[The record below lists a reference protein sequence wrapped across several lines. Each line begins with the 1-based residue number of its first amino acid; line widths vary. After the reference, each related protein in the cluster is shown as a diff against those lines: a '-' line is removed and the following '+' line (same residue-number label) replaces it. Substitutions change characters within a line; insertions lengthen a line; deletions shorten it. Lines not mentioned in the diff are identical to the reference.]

1 MGEFKHDLIMHLRNT
16 FSIIAEVEPDN
27 YWHMDMLN
35 DICKDLFKYRLFC
48 LKWKLIAESIVDKC
62 KS

>member
-48 LKWKLIAESIVDKC
+48 LK
-62 KS
+62 